1 MKHMDFNQSTELPRY
16 SYTRSPVNARAF
28 LILLQE
34 SAHDKAEPVGDYT
47 VLDKDEDI
55 LLAEKKV
62 MNLISLL
69 NEKPGKVIQ
78 LDGVEGRTHY
88 NVISHPEETEELKV
102 IFYTQKREGVST
114 ENALF
119 RVKSDEAIWN

>member
-16 SYTRSPVNARAF
+16 SYARSPVNERAF

-34 SAHDKAEPVGDYT
+34 NAQDNAEPVGDYT
-47 VLDKDEDI
+47 VLDRDEDI

-88 NVISHPEETEELKV
+88 NVISNPQETEELKV

-119 RVKSDEAIWN
+119 RVKSDETIWN